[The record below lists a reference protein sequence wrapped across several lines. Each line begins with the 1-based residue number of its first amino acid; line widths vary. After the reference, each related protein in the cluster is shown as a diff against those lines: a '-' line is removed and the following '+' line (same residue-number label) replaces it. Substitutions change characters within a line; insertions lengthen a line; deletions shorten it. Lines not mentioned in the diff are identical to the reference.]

1 MTINGLITNIIMRK
15 KTLIIIGCGGF
26 GREVLWA
33 ARENL
38 NRSVPNLR
46 FENFIFVDDNLKT
59 HKTVICDVPVIGC
72 IEDVPNCKF
81 KISSS
86 KFQINVKF

>member
-1 MTINGLITNIIMRK
+1 MRK